1 MYGQSKIGLVYKEG
15 KEEEIAFVVPLLH
28 AWDSS
33 GGISQTFWYDPNN
46 KPLKHWPLFL
56 VTDEEAEG

>member
-33 GGISQTFWYDPNN
+33 GGISQTF
-46 KPLKHWPLFL
+46 
-56 VTDEEAEG
+56 

>member
-1 MYGQSKIGLVYKEG
+1 MSISTLKRKKSILWLFMYGQSKIGLVYKEG

-33 GGISQTFWYDPNN
+33 GGISQTF
-46 KPLKHWPLFL
+46 
-56 VTDEEAEG
+56 